1 MGKKSLKSAEEL
13 LSMSEFN
20 EKGDTTQLL
29 APDLTNL
36 SQERSY
42 VQVLREIIFPKK
54 CVANAGSLCN
64 SIKVLV
70 SR

>member
-1 MGKKSLKSAEEL
+1 
-13 LSMSEFN
+13 MSEFN
-20 EKGDTTQLL
+20 EKGDTKQLL

-42 VQVLREIIFPKK
+42 VQVLKEIIYPKK
-54 CVANAGSLCN
+54 CVANVGSLCN